1 MAEIMEGGLRS
12 SFRQMDQYRKFNQS
26 CGLLGTQKR
35 RQLADPKNQRK
46 AAALNCTQDSDLY
59 DLPWN
64 DSATC
69 QDFDP
74 EAVAQA
80 EQEAQEQWEL
90 EREQLM
96 QQAEEAKLEA
106 QADRVEEVVAMR
118 KGFDDLEAVLKKDEA
133 IMKRAHSYS
142 RLSAAVLN
150 LEEALLRGNATKELE
165 AVQQAA
171 AEAGDSFVSGLLKS
185 LPVDLLAQP
194 VPTESGLR
202 HVLSE
207 HLSRWATAALVPPDS
222 GLLGELL
229 GRAFRQFYI
238 LDGEDVCMPQES
250 ETARNLRVLG
260 KAAKHTNVREA
271 LPLLDELQGLAA
283 KRVEATT
290 QEARQV
296 LHVRK
301 TFNTLDNICQEER
314 LANYAARGEDPSK
327 DQEWLEVFGPP
338 VSKQPKHAKG
348 GKKPGKPKPKKRKN
362 SQQSNSMVSRGET
375 SSQASESEL
384 GDESDDNRSTTSK
397 QSDAS
402 ESSRVSKA
410 SKQSSQVSSKP
421 KGRSGIEI
429 RRQQAEEKERK
440 QQDKE
445 RQQRFKEMHTIMESS
460 DEEDFS
466 ESGTEEESDD
476 DDMMTAVEKILAGG
490 TGRVR

>member
-1 MAEIMEGGLRS
+1 MI
-12 SFRQMDQYRKFNQS
+12 
-26 CGLLGTQKR
+26 
-35 RQLADPKNQRK
+35 
-46 AAALNCTQDSDLY
+46 
-59 DLPWN
+59 
-64 DSATC
+64 C
-69 QDFDP
+69 QDFEP

-118 KGFDDLEAVLKKDEA
+118 KGFDDLEAVLKKDQREMRDEA

-142 RLSAAVLN
+142 RLSAAVLS

-165 AVQQAA
+165 ALQQAA
-171 AEAGDSFVSGLLKS
+171 AEARRLRFGKDTGVE
-185 LPVDLLAQP
+185 LLARP
-194 VPTESGLR
+194 VPTERIHAVRQKESGLR

-207 HLSRWATAALVPPDS
+207 HLSRWATAALVPPES

-229 GRAFRQFYI
+229 GRAFRQLYI
-238 LDGEDVCMPQES
+238 LDGEDES

-290 QEARQV
+290 REARQV
-296 LHVRK
+296 LHVRQ
-301 TFNTLDNICQEER
+301 TLQAVKAHVQCLNAMWRMNRFKGLRGNMLSQQER

-338 VSKQPKHAKG
+338 VSKQAKNAKG
-348 GKKPGKPKPKKRKN
+348 GKRPGKPKPKKRKN
-362 SQQSNSMVSRGET
+362 SQQSSSMASRGET

-402 ESSRVSKA
+402 ESSRRDDMGTKEGELLDFTPEGPA
-410 SKQSSQVSSKP
+410 DGGSSQVSSKP
-421 KGRSGIEI
+421 KGRTGMEI

-440 QQDKE
+440 QQDKD
-445 RQQRFKEMHTIMESS
+445 RQQRFKEMQTIMESS

-466 ESGTEEESDD
+466 ESATEEESDD

-490 TGRVR
+490 TGHVR